1 MDAGVDKRAL
11 AKTVVQYK
19 SKLGGPFAT
28 SRMLSEY
35 LKVRRF
41 LFQDCLL
48 AFSFES
54 FLVF

>member
-41 LFQDCLL
+41 LFQDL
-48 AFSFES
+48 FF
-54 FLVF
+54 